1 VSRPLLSMKTA
12 MVVLNRDE
20 RQVMRLIKQGA
31 LAWAFD
37 VRRASSQ
44 RAAVRIFRPCLA
56 EYLETPEPPGPD
68 PRNLEEVLHA
78 ILADDAPLVP
88 ATAVARAFGCSGA
101 HITNLI
107 RDGLLIVAR
116 SSPRRAVSA
125 GLSREGV
132 LEFLRQR
139 RIRATESI
147 PSAEYGDPQRPE

>member
-1 VSRPLLSMKTA
+1 MQDEPNSRHSPVGRPLLSMKTA

-56 EYLETPEPPGPD
+56 EYLEAPEPPGPA
-68 PRNLEEVLHA
+68 PRDLEEVLHA
-78 ILADDAPLVP
+78 ILPAEGPLAP
-88 ATAVARAFGCSGA
+88 ATLVARAFGCSGS

-125 GLSREGV
+125 SLSRGSI
-132 LEFLRQR
+132 LGFLRER
-139 RIRATESI
+139 RIQA
-147 PSAEYGDPQRPE
+147 AK

>member
-1 VSRPLLSMKTA
+1 MKTA

-20 RQVMRLIKQGA
+20 HQVMRLIKQGA

-56 EYLETPEPPGPD
+56 EDLETHEPPGPD
-68 PRNLEEVLHA
+68 PRDLEEVLHA
-78 ILADDAPLVP
+78 ILPAEGPLVP
-88 ATAVARAFGCSGA
+88 ATLVARAFGCSGS

-125 GLSREGV
+125 GLSRGSI
-132 LEFLRQR
+132 LGFLRQR
-139 RIRATESI
+139 RIEATDSSPATE
-147 PSAEYGDPQRPE
+147 YGKLQRPE

>member
-1 VSRPLLSMKTA
+1 MKTA

-20 RQVMRLIKQGA
+20 HQVMRLVKQGA

-56 EYLETPEPPGPD
+56 EYLSTPEPPGPD
-68 PRNLEEVLHA
+68 PRDLEAVLHA
-78 ILADDAPLVP
+78 ILPAEGPLVP
-88 ATAVARAFGCSGA
+88 ATLVARAFGCSGS
-101 HITNLI
+101 HIANLI

-125 GLSREGV
+125 DLSRGSI
-132 LEFLRQR
+132 LGFLRQR
-139 RIRATESI
+139 RIRATESR
-147 PSAEYGDPQRPE
+147 PVMGYGDLQRLE

>member
-1 VSRPLLSMKTA
+1 MKTA

-37 VRRASSQ
+37 VRRSSSQ
-44 RAAVRIFRPCLA
+44 RAAVRIFGPCLA
-56 EYLETPEPPGPD
+56 EDLETREPPGPD
-68 PRNLEEVLHA
+68 PRDLEEVLHA
-78 ILADDAPLVP
+78 ILRAEGPLVP
-88 ATAVARAFGCSGA
+88 ATLVARAFGCSGS

-107 RDGLLIVAR
+107 RDGLLVVAR

-139 RIRATESI
+139 RIEATDTSPATE
-147 PSAEYGDPQRPE
+147 YGKLQRPE